1 MSASDLDLDPS
12 NDITEQEPT
21 AAPAN
26 EWVHVEQL
34 HTAPSFGVSA
44 EDVVQPLAV
53 LSSETEKPAQEEVQE
68 LQAQTHAT
76 EVGITEVATSP

>member
-12 NDITEQEPT
+12 NDITEQETT

-26 EWVHVEQL
+26 EWVHVEQI

-44 EDVVQPLAV
+44 EDVPTV
-53 LSSETEKPAQEEVQE
+53 LSGEAEKLAQEEVQE

-76 EVGITEVATSP
+76 EEVAITEVATLP